1 MSRPSLIMGVL
12 LFLAGLAGFAV
23 GRAQEK
29 PPQEATPG
37 QPAKQPTLKTL
48 DEQASYAIGLDI
60 GRSMIAD
67 GAELNADL
75 VAQGILDGM
84 KKSKPLL
91 TDEECR
97 AVMTAYSREMK
108 AKAAAKL
115 KPIADKNAK
124 AGADFLAAN
133 KQKKGIVTTESGL
146 QYQVVKNGAGA
157 TPKANNVVRVH
168 YHGQLLDG
176 TVFDS
181 SIERKEPAEFPV
193 NRVIPGWTE
202 ALQKMKVGDKWRLFI
217 PSDLAYGEDGT
228 PGGEIGPNQVLV
240 FDVELLEI
248 VQ

>member
-1 MSRPSLIMGVL
+1 MSRRSLISGVL
-12 LFLAGLAGFAV
+12 LYLATLAGFAV

-29 PPQEATPG
+29 PPQGATPG
-37 QPAKQPTLKTL
+37 QPANQPALKTL
-48 DEQASYAIGLDI
+48 EDQASYAIGLDI
-60 GRSMIAD
+60 GRSMLAD
-67 GAELNADL
+67 GAELNADF
-75 VAQGILDGM
+75 VAQGILDAM

-133 KQKKGIVTTESGL
+133 KQKKGVITTESGL
-146 QYQVVKNGAGA
+146 QYQVVKNGTGA
-157 TPKANNVVRVH
+157 MPKATNVVRVH

-193 NRVIPGWTE
+193 SRVIPGWTE

-217 PSDLAYGEDGT
+217 PSELAYGEGGT

-240 FDVELLEI
+240 FDVELLDI